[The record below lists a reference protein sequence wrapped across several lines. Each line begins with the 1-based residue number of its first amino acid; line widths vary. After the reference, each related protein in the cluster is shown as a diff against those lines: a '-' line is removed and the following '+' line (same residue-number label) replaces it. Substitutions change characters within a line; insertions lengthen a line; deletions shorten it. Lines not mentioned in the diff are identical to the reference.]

1 MKIAPG
7 IMNVYKIYITM
18 VGISHRLRISFE
30 NEDLAS
36 ERIVY
41 TDFVVELAQELLE
54 RTGYLGESVDSRSL
68 ELSRTW
74 EEELRD
80 PMNAERVLEEY
91 RQWAREW
98 RPWELELHRGEGLWI
113 AAGYEEEF
121 ASILSRFDFLDASS
135 LPSAKIISPILHDP
149 ENYDE
154 IIGSLSTIEQ
164 DEAKRRC
171 FQCGKI
177 AF

>member
-1 MKIAPG
+1 MSENSDDENRPWYYERLQDLHHDG
-7 IMNVYKIYITM
+7 WNITS
-18 VGISHRLRISFE
+18 IEDFLSE

-164 DEAKRRC
+164 DEKRH
-171 FQCGKI
+171 
-177 AF
+177 